1 MPGRNGCT
9 CTAAREEPRADR
21 AQKGILPMRRHRFK
35 TAKTAETAVHLDP
48 DDGDTMPD
56 TDAPSPEGEQNG
68 CGDGDGCG
76 RR

>member
-1 MPGRNGCT
+1 MPDRNGCT
-9 CTAAREEPRADR
+9 CTAARGEPRADR
-21 AQKGILPMRRHRFK
+21 AQKGILPMRPHRFK
-35 TAKTAETAVHLDP
+35 TVVRLDP

-56 TDAPSPEGEQNG
+56 TDAPSPEGEQSG